1 MISSMFTANNGR
13 RISKSKPFPKWL
25 ANIQPSQMT
34 EKEKLVIGI
43 ITIPMAVAVVIAME
57 TLLAEDVEDVEEAA
71 AVAGDETIVSICN
84 VSNALIVARKATIR
98 LIVPSLKRTMN
109 VQTWFPKRISKTCF
123 KLQ

>member
-1 MISSMFTANNGR
+1 MFTANNDR
-13 RISKSKPFPKWL
+13 RISKSKSFPKWL
-25 ANIQPSQMT
+25 ANIEPSQMT

-43 ITIPMAVAVVIAME
+43 ITIPMAVAVAVVLAME
-57 TLLAEDVEDVEEAA
+57 TLIAEDAEDVEEAG
-71 AVAGDETIVSICN
+71 AVAGEETIVSICK

-98 LIVPSLKRTMN
+98 LIVPSQKRTMN